1 MGGFGPPLPEPGT
14 QGYKNMMAYRKEHQI
29 PTDEEDFVVDP
40 EGVIYINKVPFFR
53 DDMGQ
58 LRPLPKGY
66 LDLLYGDGG
75 GGDGASAAA
84 ALRGQDLQYQLG
96 LKGIDVDW
104 AKVGLDKQRIA
115 IEQAAQRTNQGSL
128 MEGIR
133 SNKAREAAVARQRA
147 LDAASTALS
156 SFLEGS
162 RLADARRLSAF
173 QESRQLLPYL
183 VDPNQKYQ
191 AGLAPGGAL
200 QQAQERFGLAPS
212 TLGLQKKTL
221 DPRYALEGAPGPRNV
236 GPDVMKYI
244 TAVQGAGK

>member
-1 MGGFGPPLPEPGT
+1 MPYGEPGGLLANIPAPPEDT
-14 QGYKNMMAYRKEHQI
+14 GDDQDPMPTTSPGLGRQWVPDGYGGWTSETM
-29 PTDEEDFVVDP
+29 P
-40 EGVIYINKVPFFR
+40 EWLVR
-53 DDMGQ
+53 
-58 LRPLPKGY
+58 
-66 LDLLYGDGG
+66 GDG
-75 GGDGASAAA
+75 DGTSAAA

-115 IEQAAQRTNQGSL
+115 IEQAAQRTNQGGL
-128 MEGIR
+128 MESIR
-133 SNKAREAAVARQRA
+133 SNKATEAARARQRA
-147 LDAASTALS
+147 LDAASSAVTAY
-156 SFLEGS
+156 LEGT